1 MSEEISAGVRILLER
16 IKSNPEE
23 VMDDY
28 GKWGQLREA
37 VYAYKEEGH
46 RRPWIRGLR
55 QDEID
60 LLYEAFSA
68 HARQIFDDYVLSHVL
83 GVEDEKEEKF
93 PPAYIMA
100 QGKRVQQ
107 AQMAQN
113 IAQNLYNPH
122 QNAIQPIAVPPGS
135 WQNVASQTSNTSVV
149 AQQSLV
155 DRLKQEL
162 GIK

>member
-1 MSEEISAGVRILLER
+1 VRILLER
-16 IKSNPEE
+16 VKSNPEE
-23 VMDDY
+23 VTQEY
-28 GKWGQLREA
+28 GKWHQLRDA
-37 VYAYKEEGH
+37 VCAYKENGE
-46 RRPWIRGLR
+46 RRAWLRGLR
-55 QDEID
+55 EEEID
-60 LLYEAFSA
+60 LLYEAFCTG
-68 HARQIFDDYVLSHVL
+68 ARQIFDDYVMRNVL

-135 WQNVASQTSNTSVV
+135 WQNVANQSSNTSVV

-155 DRLKQEL
+155 ARLKQEL

>member
-55 QDEID
+55 PDEID
-60 LLYEAFSA
+60 LLYEAFST

-83 GVEDEKEEKF
+83 GVDEEKEEYVGQAKLNKAMAQRGLLSNF
-93 PPAYIMA
+93 PPPVRDPM
-100 QGKRVQQ
+100 
-107 AQMAQN
+107 
-113 IAQNLYNPH
+113 YNPY
-122 QNAIQPIAVPPGS
+122 QNTIQPGAIVPIATT
-135 WQNVASQTSNTSVV
+135 QTSTT
-149 AQQSLV
+149 SLV
-155 DRLKQEL
+155 TRLKQEL

>member
-16 IKSNPEE
+16 AKSNPEE
-23 VMDDY
+23 LMEAY
-28 GKWGQLREA
+28 GKWQHLREA
-37 VYAYKEEGH
+37 VFEYKEKG
-46 RRPWIRGLR
+46 IRQAWLR
-55 QDEID
+55 GMREEEID
-60 LLYEAFSA
+60 LLYEAFCTGS
-68 HARQIFDDYVLSHVL
+68 RQIFDNYVMKQVL
-83 GVEDEKEEKF
+83 DSDEEKEEKF

-113 IAQNLYNPH
+113 T
-122 QNAIQPIAVPPGS
+122 IQPMAVSPGS
-135 WQNVASQTSNTSVV
+135 WQTVASQTSNTSVV

-155 DRLKQEL
+155 ARLKQEL

>member
-16 IKSNPEE
+16 AKSNPEE
-23 VMDDY
+23 LMEAY
-28 GKWGQLREA
+28 GKWQHLREA
-37 VYAYKEEGH
+37 VFEYKEKG
-46 RRPWIRGLR
+46 IRQAWLR
-55 QDEID
+55 GMREEEID
-60 LLYEAFSA
+60 LLYEAFCTGS
-68 HARQIFDDYVLSHVL
+68 RQIFDNYVMKNVL
-83 GVEDEKEEKF
+83 DQDEEKEEKF

-113 IAQNLYNPH
+113 VAQPM
-122 QNAIQPIAVPPGS
+122 AVSPGS

>member
-1 MSEEISAGVRILLER
+1 MSEELSVGVRILLER

-60 LLYEAFSA
+60 MLYEAFST
-68 HARQIFDDYVLSHVL
+68 HARKIFDDYVLSHVL
-83 GVEDEKEEKF
+83 GVDEEEKQ
-93 PPAYIMA
+93 PLDAYKIS
-100 QGKRVQQ
+100 QGKRAVGGGGT
-107 AQMAQN
+107 N
-113 IAQNLYNPH
+113 YNPY
-122 QNAIQPIAVPPGS
+122 QNAIQPGQIVPIATT
-135 WQNVASQTSNTSVV
+135 QTSTT
-149 AQQSLV
+149 SLV
-155 DRLKQEL
+155 TRLKQEL

>member
-1 MSEEISAGVRILLER
+1 MSEELSVGVRILLER

-60 LLYEAFSA
+60 MLYEAFSS

-83 GVEDEKEEKF
+83 GVEDEKEEKSL
-93 PPAYIMA
+93 PAYIMA
-100 QGKRVQQ
+100 QGKRAVGGGGI
-107 AQMAQN
+107 N
-113 IAQNLYNPH
+113 YNPY
-122 QNAIQPIAVPPGS
+122 QNSIQPGQIVPIATT
-135 WQNVASQTSNTSVV
+135 QTSTT
-149 AQQSLV
+149 SLV
-155 DRLKQEL
+155 TRLKQEL